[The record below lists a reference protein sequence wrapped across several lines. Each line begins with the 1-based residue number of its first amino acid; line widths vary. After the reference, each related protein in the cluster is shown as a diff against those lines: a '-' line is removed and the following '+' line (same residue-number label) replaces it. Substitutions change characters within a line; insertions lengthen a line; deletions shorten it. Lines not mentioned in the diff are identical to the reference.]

1 LNKEKKIT
9 IIICFSIYAL
19 IILLIITKWP
29 TQIGT
34 EIGFAGFLLGLVYFF
49 ISLFLMIPEQTRGV
63 AKAVLLSAGIIFLI
77 GLGVCSQFH

>member
-1 LNKEKKIT
+1 LNKEKKIA

-19 IILLIITKWP
+19 IILIVTA
-29 TQIGT
+29 TERFHTGA
-34 EIGFAGFLLGLVYFF
+34 EIGLLGFLLGLVYFF
-49 ISLFLMIPEQTRGV
+49 ISMLLMIPEQTRGV